1 MWLKATRGLKG
12 PPPSA
17 RVSDVLTACQEGRAP
32 AAGSK
37 WPLLRPSSRG
47 RTELQSRRTQ
57 GRPPGPCVW
66 GLLARAYPLRG
77 ARASPWRGALVWCA
91 RMAARALHA
100 LARLR
105 EEGRAGVG
113 EYTLSYP
120 SFSLQRQRRAEWG
133 GGRSAAPTRKPERAL
148 VRSGAGLPL
157 PPWPVPSLTL
167 GGGEHRPKAAAL
179 AALPHCRLQRGLG
192 VGPTTWRRARVTVS
206 MVTMVLLRTD
216 PPPPCLAQRAPCRG
230 GPAGSVSGSGGGG
243 EAVTDGH
250 CGCAPALAESRAGAV
265 RAPWDSACSLL
276 ASVLA
281 ASGRD

>member
-1 MWLKATRGLKG
+1 MCVGAACPCISTPRGPRLSLAGCPRLVRTYGCACPPRTR
-12 PPPSA
+12 
-17 RVSDVLTACQEGRAP
+17 
-32 AAGSK
+32 
-37 WPLLRPSSRG
+37 
-47 RTELQSRRTQ
+47 
-57 GRPPGPCVW
+57 
-66 GLLARAYPLRG
+66 
-77 ARASPWRGALVWCA
+77 
-91 RMAARALHA
+91 
-100 LARLR
+100 RLR

-120 SFSLQRQRRAEWG
+120 PFSLQRQRRAEWG

-167 GGGEHRPKAAAL
+167 GGGEHRPKAVAL
-179 AALPHCRLQRGLG
+179 AVLPHCRLQRGLG
-192 VGPTTWRRARVTVS
+192 VGSTTWRRARVTVS

-250 CGCAPALAESRAGAV
+250 SG
-265 RAPWDSACSLL
+265 RAPLGRPGTLRARCSPPCSQR
-276 ASVLA
+276 AEGTERCRARQRCCNWWRV
-281 ASGRD
+281 

>member
-1 MWLKATRGLKG
+1 MHIHSAGPAPLLGGVPSSGAHVWLRV
-12 PPPSA
+12 PSTHSA
-17 RVSDVLTACQEGRAP
+17 
-32 AAGSK
+32 AAGGRSSGGGRIH
-37 WPLLRPSSRG
+37 PLVPAVLPAETAASGVG
-47 RTELQSRRTQ
+47 RRSVRRSDPQ
-57 GRPPGPCVW
+57 
-66 GLLARAYPLRG
+66 
-77 ARASPWRGALVWCA
+77 ARASTRSIRGGA
-91 RMAARALHA
+91 
-100 LARLR
+100 
-105 EEGRAGVG
+105 
-113 EYTLSYP
+113 P
-120 SFSLQRQRRAEWG
+120 STSL
-133 GGRSAAPTRKPERAL
+133 
-148 VRSGAGLPL
+148 
-157 PPWPVPSLTL
+157 VPSLTH

-230 GPAGSVSGSGGGG
+230 GPAGSVSGRGGGG
-243 EAVTDGH
+243 EAVIGH